1 MSAMGKLVVIIKV
14 FPKDININLDNLVE
28 TIRKNLPPY
37 YEIKKYEKVP
47 IAFGLSALV
56 LSITMPEYVKGG
68 TEELENLIRSLDE
81 VSEVNVEYVS
91 RI

>member
-1 MSAMGKLVVIIKV
+1 MGKLVVIIKV

-28 TIRKNLPPY
+28 TIKKNLPPY

-56 LSITMPEYVKGG
+56 LSITMPEHVKGG
-68 TEELENLIRSLDE
+68 TEELENLIRNLDE

>member
-1 MSAMGKLVVIIKV
+1 MGKLVVIIKV

-28 TIRKNLPPY
+28 TIRKNLPSY

-56 LSITMPEYVKGG
+56 LSITMPEDVKGG
-68 TEELENLIRSLDE
+68 TEELESLIKNLDE

>member
-1 MSAMGKLVVIIKV
+1 MIKV